1 MTHVNATEFRKHL
14 FEYLDRVESGETIA
28 IQRKNKEIGRIVPSE
43 SPKSRDWQD
52 RMTCKLEILVDPD
65 ELIKPIEGV
74 WEDYI

>member
-28 IQRKNKEIGRIVPSE
+28 IQRKNKEIGRIVPSK